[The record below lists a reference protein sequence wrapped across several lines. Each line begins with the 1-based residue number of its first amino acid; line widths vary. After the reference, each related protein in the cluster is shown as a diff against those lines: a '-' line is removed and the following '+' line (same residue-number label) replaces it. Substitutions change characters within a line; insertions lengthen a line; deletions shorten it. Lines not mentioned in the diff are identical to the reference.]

1 MDALQII
8 LEVTVAA
15 LAVVGAY
22 GILRELM
29 LSAVASRQVAVAVIL
44 GEAVDEVSLDILL
57 DEAMRHPCR
66 RRGQHTALVL
76 SRHLLC
82 GEMGE
87 DGVLFPP
94 YEAIVERYGVKVLVA
109 DEILPDN
116 S

>member
-1 MDALQII
+1 MDVLQTI

-29 LSAVASRQVAVAVIL
+29 LGAIASRQITVAVIL
-44 GEAVDEVSLDILL
+44 GEAIDEVSLDILL
-57 DEAMRHPCR
+57 DEAMRHPRR
-66 RRGQHTALVL
+66 RRGQRTALVL

-87 DGVLFPP
+87 DGALFPP
-94 YEAIVERYGVKVLVA
+94 YAAVAERYGAKVIVA
-109 DEILPDN
+109 DEILDN

>member
-1 MDALQII
+1 MDVLRTI

-29 LSAVASRQVAVAVIL
+29 LGAIASRQITVAVIL
-44 GEAVDEVSLDILL
+44 SEAIDEVSLDILL
-57 DEAMRHPCR
+57 DEAMRHPRR
-66 RRGQHTALVL
+66 RRGQRTALVL

-87 DGVLFPP
+87 DGALFPP
-94 YEAIVERYGVKVLVA
+94 YASVVERYGAKVFIA
-109 DEILPDN
+109 EEIFLDN

>member
-1 MDALQII
+1 MEILQII

-29 LSAVASRQVAVAVIL
+29 LGAIASRQITVAVIL
-44 GEAVDEVSLDILL
+44 GEAIDEVSLDILL
-57 DEAMRHPCR
+57 DEAMRHPRR
-66 RRGQHTALVL
+66 RRGQRTALVL

-87 DGVLFPP
+87 DGALFPP
-94 YEAIVERYGVKVLVA
+94 YAAVVERYGVKVLVA
-109 DEILPDN
+109 DEILDN